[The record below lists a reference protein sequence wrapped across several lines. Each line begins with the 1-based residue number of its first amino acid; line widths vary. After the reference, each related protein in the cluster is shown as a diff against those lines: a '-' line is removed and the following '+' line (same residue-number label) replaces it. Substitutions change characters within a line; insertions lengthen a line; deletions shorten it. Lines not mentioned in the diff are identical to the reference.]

1 MTYTYMHNALHHPAL
16 LYITCHATL
25 YDIQTYIHTCIMPST
40 TQHCFIL
47 LAVPP
52 CMTYTYMHNALHHP
66 ALLYITCHATLYDI
80 HTYMHNALHHPALLY
95 ITCCATL
102 YDIMP
107 LHYPALLYIPCCATL
122 YDIHIHAQCPSSPGT
137 ALYYLLCHPYR
148 T

>member
-16 LYITCHATL
+16 LYITCHPTL

-107 LHYPALLYIPCCATL
+107 STTRHCFIFLAVPPCMTYTYMHNVLHHLTLLYITCCATL
-122 YDIHIHAQCPSSPGT
+122 
-137 ALYYLLCHPYR
+137 
-148 T
+148 